1 LLYFLIIFVSIILP
15 WAIFSKVDETGVGP
29 GKLEPQGETVKLDAI
44 TAGEVEKIYVRE
56 GQEVKAGQ
64 PILTLDSL
72 LISKEIQQIEEKI
85 EGQKSRLS
93 QQKLVKSQLEISVM
107 I

>member
-1 LLYFLIIFVSIILP
+1 MRIAEDALTL
-15 WAIFSKVDETGVGP
+15 
-29 GKLEPQGETVKLDAI
+29 VKLDAI

-72 LISKEIQQIEEKI
+72 LT
-85 EGQKSRLS
+85 G
-93 QQKLVKSQLEISVM
+93 V
-107 I
+107 

>member
-1 LLYFLIIFVSIILP
+1 M
-15 WAIFSKVDETGVGP
+15 
-29 GKLEPQGETVKLDAI
+29 
-44 TAGEVEKIYVRE
+44 EKIYVRE

-72 LISKEIQQIEEKI
+72 LIAKEIQQIEERI
-85 EGQKSRLS
+85 EEQKSRLS

-107 I
+107 IWVMI

>member
-1 LLYFLIIFVSIILP
+1 MRIAEDALTL
-15 WAIFSKVDETGVGP
+15 
-29 GKLEPQGETVKLDAI
+29 VKLDAI

-72 LISKEIQQIEEKI
+72 LIGKEIQQIEERI

-107 I
+107 M

>member
-1 LLYFLIIFVSIILP
+1 M
-15 WAIFSKVDETGVGP
+15 
-29 GKLEPQGETVKLDAI
+29 VKLDAI

-72 LISKEIQQIEEKI
+72 LIGKEIQQIEERI

-107 I
+107 IWVMI

>member
-1 LLYFLIIFVSIILP
+1 M
-15 WAIFSKVDETGVGP
+15 
-29 GKLEPQGETVKLDAI
+29 
-44 TAGEVEKIYVRE
+44 EKIYVRE

-64 PILTLDSL
+64 PILTLDSS
-72 LISKEIQQIEEKI
+72 LIGKEIQQIEEKI

-107 I
+107 IW

>member
-1 LLYFLIIFVSIILP
+1 M
-15 WAIFSKVDETGVGP
+15 
-29 GKLEPQGETVKLDAI
+29 VKLDAI

-72 LISKEIQQIEEKI
+72 LIGKEIQQIEEKI